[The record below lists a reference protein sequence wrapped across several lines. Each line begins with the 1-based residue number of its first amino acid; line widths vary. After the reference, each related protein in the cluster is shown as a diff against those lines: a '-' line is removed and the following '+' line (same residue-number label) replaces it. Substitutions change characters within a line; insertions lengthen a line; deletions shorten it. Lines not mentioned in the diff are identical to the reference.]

1 MFPYGPQALLKA
13 QLKLVDAL
21 TRVDFEVYAPEAE
34 SVFLIGEMTRWRDE
48 KLAMHRDPDGFWRI
62 QVRLRSGQWFYKFE
76 IDGEWL
82 ADPGNPLRA
91 EDGIG
96 YGNDHSFLFVGEGDW
111 QVRSDVPRGESFEIS
126 VPSRALGRAVPVT
139 IYLPPGLDRRADY
152 PLLLLLH
159 GHAMRANQW
168 PSNGC
173 LPAYM
178 DNLLGEGAIQPFIVA
193 MPAGHDG
200 VDMTRY
206 GRFLAEE
213 LLAWLPRVLP
223 VTSRPAQ
230 RAVAGMSIRGYGP
243 LALALDHPEAFAYVA
258 PINEIFA
265 DHVLA
270 AAPELNDAPFRL
282 DLYCTLEAC
291 ARLRYEALVRAAK
304 PAQGQLRY
312 TRIPGVPTWRHWNAM
327 TRSLLRTVDTQF
339 AQSGANSI

>member
-1 MFPYGPQALLKA
+1 MLPCGPHTLLKA
-13 QLKLVDAL
+13 QLDLCEAL
-21 TRVDFEVYAPEAE
+21 TPVDFEVYAPLARA
-34 SVFLIGEMTRWRDE
+34 VFLIGEMTRWREE
-48 KLAMHRDPDGFWRI
+48 KLPMQRDAAGFWRI
-62 QVRLRSGQWFYKFE
+62 QVRLRRGQWFYKFE

-111 QVRSDVPRGESFEIS
+111 QVRPDVARGECFALS
-126 VPSRALGRAVPVT
+126 VPSRWLGRAVPVT
-139 IYLPPGLDRRADY
+139 AYFPPGLDRRADY

-168 PSNGC
+168 PTNGC

-178 DNLLGEGAIQPFIVA
+178 DNLLSEGAVKPFIVV
-193 MPAGHDG
+193 MPGGHDEA
-200 VDMTRY
+200 DMTRY
-206 GRFLAEE
+206 GHFLAEE
-213 LLAWLPRVLP
+213 LLPWLPRVLP
-223 VTSRPAQ
+223 VTSQPAQ

-243 LALALDHPEAFAYVA
+243 LALALDHPAAFGFVA

-270 AAPELNDAPFRL
+270 AAPGLNGVAFCL
-282 DLYCTLEAC
+282 DLYCTLEGC
-291 ARLRYEALVRAAK
+291 AHPRYEALVRAAR
-304 PAQGQLRY
+304 PVSGRLRY

-327 TRSLLRTVDTQF
+327 TRSLLRTVDAQF
-339 AQSGANSI
+339 AAPGANFI